1 MVADF
6 NDRARTLIQGIV
18 ADHPGWERH
27 VFPYGPADDPQ
38 ADVGSVRFWIPAPHE
53 PEHHLE
59 IAQRGNTIE
68 VAYDCGSQGLRA
80 ERQFIFSEGEM
91 AEAVAEVRTFLKGL
105 SEGEIVVVRERLGRL
120 VQAIRRD
127 GVEELAWF
135 RTAEELATGRLAGF
149 IAIHTWRM
157 PPGSGGGAA

>member
-6 NDRARTLIQGIV
+6 NDVARTLMHRVV

-68 VAYDCGSQGLRA
+68 VAYDCGFRGLRA
-80 ERQFIFSEGEM
+80 ERQFIFSEGEV
-91 AEAVAEVRTFLKGL
+91 AEAVAEVRTFLNAL
-105 SEGEIVVVRERLGRL
+105 CEGEVVVVRERLGKL
-120 VQAIRRD
+120 VRAIRRD

-135 RTAEELATGRLAGF
+135 QTAQEVETGGSSRSV
-149 IAIHTWRM
+149 AIHAWRTH
-157 PPGSGGGAA
+157 PGSGGGAA